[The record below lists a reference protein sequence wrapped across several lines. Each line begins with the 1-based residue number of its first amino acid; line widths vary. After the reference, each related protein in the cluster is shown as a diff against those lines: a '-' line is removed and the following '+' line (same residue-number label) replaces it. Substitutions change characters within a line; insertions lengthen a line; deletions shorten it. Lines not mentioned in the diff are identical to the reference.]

1 MSEYSLKALRASLD
15 PEEKQVMKKMY
26 WRASRQ
32 GMLFCVSRYMGMAY
46 AYAMFPLINWLYKDK
61 PEEERLAALQRQ
73 NSFWN
78 CEAVMH
84 NFSVGILASM
94 EKDHAETGNTTVE
107 AIDSVKASLIGPF
120 AAIGDTIF
128 WITWRVLVTGVALNF
143 SLNGSVFGPLF
154 FILVYNAPK
163 YYLRYYLQLLGYKA
177 GSNFLTNLGKTGL
190 MQQVTKAASVLGTF
204 MIGGMVPMLIS
215 VPVTATFSMNGIEQP
230 VIDIFNGVM
239 PGLLELL
246 VMFLMLFLIR
256 KKVNPLLVVLGT
268 FVVCILGAAVG
279 IF

>member
-1 MSEYSLKALRASLD
+1 
-15 PEEKQVMKKMY
+15 
-26 WRASRQ
+26 
-32 GMLFCVSRYMGMAY
+32 
-46 AYAMFPLINWLYKDK
+46 
-61 PEEERLAALQRQ
+61 
-73 NSFWN
+73 
-78 CEAVMH
+78 
-84 NFSVGILASM
+84 
-94 EKDHAETGNTTVE
+94 
-107 AIDSVKASLIGPF
+107 
-120 AAIGDTIF
+120 
-128 WITWRVLVTGVALNF
+128 
-143 SLNGSVFGPLF
+143 LF